1 MRRAA
6 VAAFATA
13 LVVAGASL
21 AFVALRGP
29 RPPRTLPERTRA
41 VAETLRCPVCQD
53 LSVADSPSSVAR
65 QMRATIATDLRA
77 GRTPDQ
83 IRAGFV
89 QAYGQWILLSPPKAG
104 IDLLAWIAP
113 ALLVLAGLTL
123 AVIAVRRWTPAAGSE
138 PSAPAAS
145 DASLSPSDRRLL
157 QVAIA
162 GADDDAD

>member
-21 AFVALRGP
+21 AFVALLGP

-53 LSVADSPSSVAR
+53 LAVADSPSSVAR